1 MTRITIAAV
10 PVARRPGPPLRSQ
23 RQPRPRLSA
32 DVIAALAGRA
42 TPRDRWLL
50 KMLAEHRVLTSIQI
64 AQLAYGAPATARH
77 RLLTL
82 WRLRAIDRAQ
92 PFTAT
97 GSAPMHYVLG
107 DAGAALLA
115 AEQGLTAAEAGY
127 RRDLALAVFASPQL
141 AHTVGT
147 NGVMTALVAAART
160 RPGAALATWW
170 PERRCAQQWGD
181 RARPDA
187 YGRWHEDGRD
197 TDFFLEYDTGTEP
210 VSKVAA
216 KLSGYAALAEAT
228 GISTPVLFWFPSPA
242 RENSIRPALASG
254 TVPAATASP
263 AAGRGPGS
271 QVWLPAGRDETRL
284 RLPGLALPPPV
295 QISAPAA
302 RPAACTPAQAAR
314 PGLPG
319 TPVPPM
325 PPAE

>member
-10 PVARRPGPPLRSQ
+10 PAAPRPGPPLRSQ

-32 DVIAALAGRA
+32 DVITQLAARV

-50 KMLAEHRVLTSIQI
+50 RMLAEHRVLTSIQI
-64 AQLAYGAPATARH
+64 AQLAYGAAGTARH

-127 RRDLALAVFASPQL
+127 RRDLALAIFASPQL
-141 AHTVGT
+141 AHATGT
-147 NGVMTALVAAART
+147 NGVMTALAAAART
-160 RPGAALATWW
+160 RPGSALAVWW
-170 PERRCAQQWGD
+170 PERRCAQQWGEL
-181 RARPDA
+181 ARPDA
-187 YGRWHEDGRD
+187 YGRWHENGRD

-210 VSKVAA
+210 VRQVAA
-216 KLSGYAALAEAT
+216 KLPGYAALAEVS
-228 GISTPVLFWFPSPA
+228 GITTPVLFWFPSPA
-242 RENSIRPALASG
+242 REDSVRPVLAAG

-263 AAGRGPGS
+263 AVGSGPAG
-271 QVWLPAGRDETRL
+271 QVWLPAGRDGTRL
-284 RLPGLALPPPV
+284 CLPDLAFPV
-295 QISAPAA
+295 SIHTSAVA
-302 RPAACTPAQAAR
+302 RPAAAVPPQAAR
-314 PGLPG
+314 LGLPG
-319 TPVPPM
+319 APVAPM
-325 PPAE
+325 LPAE

>member
-1 MTRITIAAV
+1 MTRILAAAV
-10 PVARRPGPPLRSQ
+10 PAAPRPGPPLRSQ

-32 DVIAALAGRA
+32 DVITALAARA
-42 TPRDRWLL
+42 TSRDRWLL
-50 KMLAEHRVLTSIQI
+50 RMLAEHRVLTSIQI

-115 AEQGLTAAEAGY
+115 AEQGQTAAEAGY
-127 RRDLALAVFASPQL
+127 RRDLALVIFASPQL
-141 AHTVGT
+141 AHAAGT
-147 NGVMTALVAAART
+147 NGVMTALAAAART
-160 RPGAALATWW
+160 RPGAALAAWW
-170 PERRCAQQWGD
+170 PERRCAQQWGEL
-181 RARPDA
+181 ARPDA
-187 YGRWHEDGRD
+187 YGRWHENGRD

-216 KLSGYAALAEAT
+216 KLAGYAALADAT
-228 GISTPVLFWFPSPA
+228 GITTPVLFWFPSPA
-242 RENSIRPALASG
+242 REDSVRPALAGG
-254 TVPAATASP
+254 TVPAATATP
-263 AAGRGPGS
+263 AAGPGPAS
-271 QVWLPAGRDETRL
+271 PVWLPAGRGGTRQ
-284 RLPGLALPPPV
+284 RLPHLALPPPART
-295 QISAPAA
+295 ITAR
-302 RPAACTPAQAAR
+302 RPAAGPPPQGPR

-319 TPVPPM
+319 APVPPM

>member
-1 MTRITIAAV
+1 MTRIPVTAV
-10 PVARRPGPPLRSQ
+10 PAARRPGPPLRSQ

-32 DVIAALAGRA
+32 DVITALAARA

-50 KMLAEHRVLTSIQI
+50 RMLAEHRVLTSTQI
-64 AQLAYGAPATARH
+64 AQLAYGAPGTARH

-127 RRDLALAVFASPQL
+127 RRDLALAIFASPQL
-141 AHTVGT
+141 AHAAGT
-147 NGVMTALVAAART
+147 NGVMTALAAAART
-160 RPGAALATWW
+160 RPGAALAAWW
-170 PERRCAQQWGD
+170 PERRCAQQWGEL
-181 RARPDA
+181 ARPDA
-187 YGRWHEDGRD
+187 YGRWHENGGD

-210 VSKVAA
+210 VSQVAA
-216 KLSGYAALAEAT
+216 KLAGYAALADAT
-228 GISTPVLFWFPSPA
+228 GITTPVLFWFPSRA
-242 RENSIRPALASG
+242 REDSVRPALAGSI
-254 TVPAATASP
+254 VPAATATP
-263 AAGRGPGS
+263 AAGPGPAS
-271 QVWLPAGRDETRL
+271 PVWLPAGRGGPRQ
-284 RLPGLALPPPV
+284 RLPGLALPPPART
-295 QISAPAA
+295 ITAR
-302 RPAACTPAQAAR
+302 RPAAGPPPQAPR

-319 TPVPPM
+319 APVPPM